1 MTPLL
6 EIKNLHAQI
15 AQKEIIKN
23 FRLTVNAGE
32 VHAIMGPNGAGK
44 STLSY
49 VLAGKPD
56 YEVTAGEA
64 WLNGQNLLQ
73 MKPEERANAG
83 LFLSM
88 QYPVA
93 VPGVSVSNFLK
104 HAVNAK
110 RKYAGLPELDA
121 AEFLK
126 LLRSAAT
133 ELGISAEML
142 KREINVGFSGG
153 EKKRMEI
160 LQMSLLKPQLAIL
173 DEADSG
179 VDIDALKV
187 MNDGVKRL
195 NRNQNI
201 ALLIITHNPDLF
213 TFHPEVEG
221 NENKIE
227 PDFVHIYRDGHIYDS
242 FDKTG
247 GETALTLLKL
257 GGYNA
262 FGDKNAATD

>member
-1 MTPLL
+1 MALL
-6 EIKNLHAQI
+6 EVKNLCAQV

-23 FRLTVNAGE
+23 FSLTINAGE

-56 YEVTAGEA
+56 YEVTSGEVR
-64 WLNGQNLLQ
+64 LNGQDLLT
-73 MKPEERANAG
+73 MAPEERANAG

-93 VPGVSVSNFLK
+93 IPGVSVSNFLK

-126 LLRSAAT
+126 LLRGTAK

-179 VDIDALKV
+179 LDIDALRV
-187 MNDGVKRL
+187 VADGVNKLRTAD
-195 NRNQNI
+195 NS
-201 ALLIITHNPDLF
+201 LLIITHHNDLLDLI
-213 TFHPEVEG
+213 
-221 NENKIE
+221 K
-227 PDFVHIYRDGHIYDS
+227 PDFVHIYADGHIVRSGNADLALELEQSGYKS
-242 FDKTG
+242 FL
-247 GETALTLLKL
+247 EEA
-257 GGYNA
+257 
-262 FGDKNAATD
+262 

>member
-1 MTPLL
+1 MVLL
-6 EIKNLHAQI
+6 KIENLTAGV

-23 FRLTVNAGE
+23 FSLTINAGE

-56 YEVTAGEA
+56 YEVTSGEMR
-64 WLNGQNLLQ
+64 LNGQDLLQ

-93 VPGVSVSNFLK
+93 IPGVSVSNFLK

-126 LLRSAAT
+126 LLRSAAK

-179 VDIDALKV
+179 LDIDALRV
-187 MNDGVKRL
+187 VAEGVNKLRTAD
-195 NRNQNI
+195 N
-201 ALLIITHNPDLF
+201 ALLIITHHNDLLDLI
-213 TFHPEVEG
+213 
-221 NENKIE
+221 K
-227 PDFVHIYRDGHIYDS
+227 PDFVHIYADGHIVRSGDANLALELEQSGYKS
-242 FDKTG
+242 FL
-247 GETALTLLKL
+247 EEV
-257 GGYNA
+257 
-262 FGDKNAATD
+262 

>member
-1 MTPLL
+1 MVLL
-6 EIKNLHAQI
+6 KIENLTAGV

-23 FRLTVNAGE
+23 FSLTINAGE

-49 VLAGKPD
+49 VLAGKSD
-56 YEVTAGEA
+56 YEVTSGKA
-64 WLNGQNLLQ
+64 WLNGQNLLE

-93 VPGVSVSNFLK
+93 IPGVSVSNFLK

-126 LLRSAAT
+126 LLRSAAK

-160 LQMSLLKPQLAIL
+160 LQMILLKPQLAIL

-179 VDIDALKV
+179 LDIDALRV
-187 MNDGVKRL
+187 VAEGVNKLRTAD
-195 NRNQNI
+195 N
-201 ALLIITHNPDLF
+201 ALLIITHHNDLLDLI
-213 TFHPEVEG
+213 
-221 NENKIE
+221 K
-227 PDFVHIYRDGHIYDS
+227 PDFVHIYADGHIVRSGDANLALELEQSGYKS
-242 FDKTG
+242 FL
-247 GETALTLLKL
+247 EEV
-257 GGYNA
+257 
-262 FGDKNAATD
+262 